1 MVDGGSV
8 VAVRWIT
15 GFLDTPAA
23 SAGAAEAFWAA
34 VTGSTVAPLRD
45 GSATLVPA
53 GGDAYLR
60 LQVVEDGPARCR
72 FDLHTDDVAGLV
84 SRAVTLGA
92 RTVSPDGCRSPAGV
106 AFGVVPWRGERV
118 RPAAVSWPGGS
129 RSLVDQ
135 LCVDVPVAGF
145 EVEAAFWAALTGW
158 ERRPV
163 DVPEF
168 DVLVRPEGQPVRLL
182 LQRTGGAA
190 AGVHVDLA
198 CDGVA
203 AEVARHVAAGAS
215 VVRRVPGDWTTLRD
229 PAGREYCVTA
239 RSPG

>member
-1 MVDGGSV
+1 MKEPVL
-8 VAVRWIT
+8 AVRWMA
-15 GFLDTPAA
+15 GLLDA
-23 SAGAAEAFWAA
+23 SRGSEAFWSA
-34 VTGSTVAPLRD
+34 VTGWPVSGRALAPADGDVFLRF
-45 GSATLVPA
+45 G
-53 GGDAYLR
+53 
-60 LQVVEDGPARCR
+60 DGPVRCE
-72 FDLHTDDVAGLV
+72 LHVDDVDASV

-92 RTVSPDGCRSPAGV
+92 RRVSGGVCRSPAGI
-106 AFGVVPWRGERV
+106 AFAMVPWRGARV
-118 RPAAVSWPGGS
+118 RPAAASWPGGA

-135 LCVDVPVAGF
+135 LCVDVPVGGF

-163 DVPEF
+163 DLPEF
-168 DVLVRPEGQPVRLL
+168 DVLVRPAGQPLRLL
-182 LQRTGGAA
+182 LQRTGGSA

-198 CDGVA
+198 CDAVA
-203 AEVARHVAAGAS
+203 VEVARHVALGAS